1 MLTYNK
7 SKETLDIVHL
17 DCNSQYGW
25 ALSKAF
31 LYGGFE
37 YTEDISMFTCNYI
50 KNSQKQWFWYKSSDF
65 GYAFD
70 YRLHTAITQRLIIFT
85 WKK

>member
-50 KNSQKQWFWYKSSDF
+50 KNSQKQ
-65 GYAFD
+65 
-70 YRLHTAITQRLIIFT
+70 
-85 WKK
+85 

>member
-1 MLTYNK
+1 MLHVYKNGTRRGVIRAIQCYAEVSNIMLTYNK

-50 KNSQKQWFWYKSSDF
+50 KNSQKQ
-65 GYAFD
+65 
-70 YRLHTAITQRLIIFT
+70 
-85 WKK
+85 